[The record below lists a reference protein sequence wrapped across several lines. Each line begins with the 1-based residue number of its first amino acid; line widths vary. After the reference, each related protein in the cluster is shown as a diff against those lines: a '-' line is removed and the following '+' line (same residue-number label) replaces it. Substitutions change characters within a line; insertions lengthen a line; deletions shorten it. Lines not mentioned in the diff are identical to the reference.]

1 MDLDLQL
8 EMLNERGYVLLP
20 GVLEPLR
27 IALLRCAI
35 AAARLARREGRFHP
49 ACTNTDCSAVP
60 QRCLAQR
67 RSQSQPGSRARHA
80 ASALRQAHGR
90 AEVLAV
96 LELAFQPSGAGRGN
110 APAEALAGRP

>member
-35 AAARLARREGRFHP
+35 AAARLARRVGRFHP
-49 ACTNTDCSAVP
+49 ACTNTDC
-60 QRCLAQR
+60 
-67 RSQSQPGSRARHA
+67 
-80 ASALRQAHGR
+80 
-90 AEVLAV
+90 
-96 LELAFQPSGAGRGN
+96 
-110 APAEALAGRP
+110 